1 MRAIFITIIVCCLLY
16 FFGGWVAIEIGWV
29 TKEDYFAYA
38 GIVGGLASVAGIAT
52 VFRPGITASDVQ
64 NIEASALR
72 SIAETS
78 TQLEELRA
86 RQKLTQEELGGLE
99 LKKVEMEFLVKKAS
113 LAIFLKEQHAYHE
126 RVVIEELDKNP
137 RLRAS
142 LTEATQAG
150 EKIQALEEEIQQHP
164 DVTEL
169 RQIIAAASK
178 RAPTIEEAMLS
189 LPPYFRAIYQ
199 IVSGVEKA
207 ARAVLLK

>member
-1 MRAIFITIIVCCLLY
+1 MRPIFITIIICCLLY
-16 FFGGWVAIEIGWV
+16 FLGGWIAIQIGWV

-38 GIVGGLASVAGIAT
+38 GIVGGLASVAGLAT

-78 TQLEELRA
+78 TQLEELRE
-86 RQKLTQEELGGLE
+86 RQKLTQQELGGLE

-126 RVVIEELDKNP
+126 RVVIEELDKNT
-137 RLRAS
+137 RLRES
-142 LTEATQAG
+142 LNEATQSA
-150 EKIQALEEEIQQHP
+150 EKIQALDEEIQQHP
-164 DVTEL
+164 NVAEL
-169 RQIIAAASK
+169 RQIIATAS
-178 RAPTIEEAMLS
+178 RRVPTIDEAMLS

-199 IVSGVEKA
+199 VVSAIEKA
-207 ARAVLLK
+207 ARAVSIK

>member
-1 MRAIFITIIVCCLLY
+1 LLY
-16 FFGGWVAIEIGWV
+16 FLGGWIAIQIGWV

-38 GIVGGLASVAGIAT
+38 GIVGGLASVAGLAT

-78 TQLEELRA
+78 TQLEELRE
-86 RQKLTQEELGGLE
+86 RQKLTQQELGGLE

-126 RVVIEELDKNP
+126 RVVIEELDKNT
-137 RLRAS
+137 RLRES
-142 LTEATQAG
+142 LNEATQSA
-150 EKIQALEEEIQQHP
+150 EKIQALDEEIQQHP
-164 DVTEL
+164 NVAEL
-169 RQIIAAASK
+169 RQIIATAS
-178 RAPTIEEAMLS
+178 RRVPTIDEAMLS

-199 IVSGVEKA
+199 VVSAIEKA
-207 ARAVLLK
+207 ARAVSIK